1 MEEEQ
6 LIERTIRVDVS
17 FTGYVTIWKKKKY
30 NNEDEKREDI
40 EQQIKEMKIGELIE
54 ETDTFEIEDWKEV

>member
-6 LIERTIRVDVS
+6 LIEKTIRVDVS

-54 ETDTFEIEDWKEV
+54 ETDTFEIEDWEEV

>member
-1 MEEEQ
+1 MEEEEM
-6 LIERTIRVDVS
+6 IEKTIKVDVS

-54 ETDTFEIEDWKEV
+54 ETDTFEIEDWEEV

>member
-6 LIERTIRVDVS
+6 LIEKTIRVDVS

>member
-6 LIERTIRVDVS
+6 LIEKTIKVDVS

-54 ETDTFEIEDWKEV
+54 ETDTFEIEDWEEV

>member
-1 MEEEQ
+1 MKEEEM
-6 LIERTIRVDVS
+6 IEKTIRVDVS